1 MKKPGLHIA
10 FVFIILMM
18 VLPAVQMRFH
28 PFKEKP
34 LNGAFNL
41 AEKPHFSKENWN
53 SGEFQGKV
61 ERYLKDHIGFRNFL
75 VRLQN
80 QVDFSLFRQANAEG
94 AVLGK
99 NKQLYEYDYI
109 RSWLA
114 IDFPGESFIEKKLER
129 TKFVQD
135 YLKREKN
142 IDLVVVFEPGK
153 ASFYPEN
160 IPSQYTAKK
169 NGLSTYDQY
178 LAKAKETGI
187 DYIDLNEY
195 FLQLKPESKY
205 PLFPP
210 LGTHWSVYGML
221 FVADSLIRFIENR
234 RNVDLPEFYA
244 DSIEISSK
252 PRDTDDDMIR
262 TMNLLFSLKGVDLA
276 YPVFT
281 FDAVTL
287 KYRPMVLVVA
297 DSYYW
302 NIFNTLI
309 PKHLFANEAFW
320 YFNSLVYP
328 DNYYNPV
335 HTSDVDLRQEVEKQ
349 EVIFL
354 MITERFLHK
363 FDWTFIDQLYALYT
377 PAWLRDPVYDNI
389 NKFMQVDRW
398 YQDIINKAEQKR
410 SSLEETLIEEGKF
423 MLYRDDTLHYMIN
436 YGQEHFSRII
446 SGNPGWMEYV
456 REKAAKN
463 GISVE
468 EMLKINALYIFK
480 ENYPGL
486 FELNQ
491 GLAAAEKRIYAQ
503 PEVFDNLKLQAA
515 SYRWEPASFIKIKAW
530 QIYKEEEIKRTCE
543 VIHLDPGWLEHIRQK
558 ALKNRIS
565 LEEMIRRDAVYM
577 WEQKLKKF

>member
-1 MKKPGLHIA
+1 MKNIRLHIA

-18 VLPAVQMRFH
+18 AFPAVQMRFH

-34 LNGAFNL
+34 LNGAFIL
-41 AEKPHFSKENWN
+41 AEKPQFTKANWN
-53 SGEFQGKV
+53 SGEFQEKG
-61 ERYLKDHIGFRNFL
+61 ERYLKDHTGFRNFL

-94 AVLGK
+94 AVIGK

-114 IDFPGESFIEKKLER
+114 IDYPGESFIEQKLNR
-129 TKFVQD
+129 TKYVQE

-160 IPSQYTAKK
+160 IPSIYAGKK
-169 NGLSTYDQY
+169 NGLSTYDHY
-178 LAKAKETGI
+178 LAKAKVTGI

-195 FLQLKPESKY
+195 FLQLKPESEY

-210 LGTHWSVYGML
+210 LGTHWSIYGMR

-234 RNVDLPEFYA
+234 RNIDLPEFYA

-252 PRDTDDDMIR
+252 PRDTDDDVIR
-262 TMNLLFSLKGVDLA
+262 TMNLLFSLKEVDLA
-276 YPVFT
+276 YPVFS
-281 FDAVTL
+281 FDTVSP

-302 NIFNTLI
+302 NIFNTRI

-328 DNYYNPV
+328 DNYYKPV
-335 HTSDVDLRQEVEKQ
+335 HTRDLDIRQEVEKQ

-363 FDWTFIDQLYALYT
+363 FDWTFIDQLYTLYT
-377 PAWLRDPVYDNI
+377 PAWLKDPVYENI
-389 NKFMQVDRW
+389 NKIMQVDPW
-398 YQDIINKAEQKR
+398 YGDIINKAAQKQF
-410 SSLEETLIEEGKF
+410 SLEEGLIEEGKF
-423 MLYRDDTLHYMIN
+423 MFYRDDTVDYFIN
-436 YGQEHFSRII
+436 YGPEHFSRII
-446 SGNPGWMEYV
+446 SDDPGWMEHI

-468 EMLKINALYIFK
+468 EMLKIDALYIFK
-480 ENYPGL
+480 QNYPGL

-491 GLAAAEKRIYAQ
+491 GPAAVVKQIHAQ
-503 PEVFDNLKLQAA
+503 PEVLDSLGREAA
-515 SYRWEPASFIKIKAW
+515 YYRWDTASFIKIIAW
-530 QIYKEEEIKRTCE
+530 QIYKEEYIQKTCKA
-543 VIHLDPGWLEHIRQK
+543 IRNDPAWLEHVRGK
-558 ALKNRIS
+558 ALQKGIP
-565 LEEMIRRDAVYM
+565 LEEMIRLDAVYV

>member
-1 MKKPGLHIA
+1 MKKIKLHIA
-10 FVFIILMM
+10 FIIIIILIA
-18 VLPAVQMRFH
+18 LPAVQMKFH
-28 PFKEKP
+28 PFREKP

-41 AEKPHFSKENWN
+41 SEKPSFNKEKWS
-53 SGEFQGKV
+53 SGEFQGQV
-61 ERYLKDHIGFRNFL
+61 ESYLKDYSGFRNFM

-94 AVLGK
+94 AIMGK

-114 IDFPGESFIEKKLER
+114 IDFPGESFIEKKLQR
-129 TKFVQD
+129 TKYVQE

-153 ASFYPEN
+153 ASFYHEN
-160 IPSQYTAKK
+160 IPSRYAAKK
-169 NGLSTYDQY
+169 NGLSTYDHY

-210 LGTHWSVYGML
+210 LGTHWSIYGMRY
-221 FVADSLIRFIENR
+221 VADSLIHFIENR
-234 RNVDLPEFYA
+234 RNIDLPEFYT
-244 DSIEISSK
+244 DTIEISSK
-252 PRDTDDDMIR
+252 PRDTDDDVIR
-262 TMNLLFSLKGVDLA
+262 TMNLLFPLKGVDLA

-281 FDAVTL
+281 FDTVTP

-302 NIFNTLI
+302 NIFNTRI

-328 DNYYNPV
+328 DNYYKPV
-335 HTSDVDLRQEVEKQ
+335 HTRDLDLRKEVEKQ

-363 FDWTFIDQLYALYT
+363 FDWTFIDQLYTLYT
-377 PAWLRDPVYDNI
+377 PAWLKDPVYENI
-389 NKFMQVDRW
+389 NKIMQVDPW
-398 YQDIINKAEQKR
+398 YGDIINKAAQKHIL
-410 SSLEETLIEEGKF
+410 LEEALIEEGKF
-423 MLYRDDTLHYMIN
+423 IFYRDDTVNYLIN
-436 YGQEHFSRII
+436 YGPEHFSGII
-446 SGNPGWMEYV
+446 SGDPGWMGHI
-456 REKAAKN
+456 REKAGKN

-468 EMLKINALYIFK
+468 EMLKIDALYIFK
-480 ENYPGL
+480 QNYPGL

-491 GLAAAEKRIYAQ
+491 GLAAVEKRIYSQ
-503 PEVFDNLKLQAA
+503 PEVLDRLRLEAA
-515 SYRWEPASFIKIKAW
+515 SYRWDPASFIKIKAW
-530 QIYKEEEIKRTCE
+530 QLYQEEEIQKTCQ
-543 VIHLDPGWLEHIRQK
+543 VIRLDPAWLEHVRGK
-558 ALKNRIS
+558 ALNKGIS
-565 LEEMIRRDAVYM
+565 LDGMIRLDAEYM

>member
-94 AVLGK
+94 AILGK

-281 FDAVTL
+281 FDRNAILGGLFT
-287 KYRPMVLVVA
+287 
-297 DSYYW
+297 D
-302 NIFNTLI
+302 IFHPAGI
-309 PKHLFANEAFW
+309 ARYDPAEM
-320 YFNSLVYP
+320 
-328 DNYYNPV
+328 
-335 HTSDVDLRQEVEKQ
+335 
-349 EVIFL
+349 FL
-354 MITERFLHK
+354 AI
-363 FDWTFIDQLYALYT
+363 IDH
-377 PAWLRDPVYDNI
+377 V
-389 NKFMQVDRW
+389 MQ
-398 YQDIINKAEQKR
+398 
-410 SSLEETLIEEGKF
+410 
-423 MLYRDDTLHYMIN
+423 
-436 YGQEHFSRII
+436 RII
-446 SGNPGWMEYV
+446 PV
-456 REKAAKN
+456 
-463 GISVE
+463 
-468 EMLKINALYIFK
+468 
-480 ENYPGL
+480 
-486 FELNQ
+486 
-491 GLAAAEKRIYAQ
+491 
-503 PEVFDNLKLQAA
+503 
-515 SYRWEPASFIKIKAW
+515 
-530 QIYKEEEIKRTCE
+530 
-543 VIHLDPGWLEHIRQK
+543 
-558 ALKNRIS
+558 
-565 LEEMIRRDAVYM
+565 
-577 WEQKLKKF
+577 